1 MNIFRTNFSKKKV
14 SAKNLV
20 NIFLRK
26 KLQNMPLK

>member
-1 MNIFRTNFSKKKV
+1 MNIFRKNFSKKKV
-14 SAKNLV
+14 SAKKLV